1 MMQSTFKHL
10 KKVCFMNLLF
20 AILFLTLGQASSA
33 KLKKGT
39 GPFLIETAGKTASK
53 SPASSP
59 KAHPLRPSCRPV
71 GTQTQDAVSKP

>member
-33 KLKKGT
+33 ELKKGTGTFLINTSGEIAYSGLVKEAKLKKGT
-39 GPFLIETAGKTASK
+39 GTF
-53 SPASSP
+53 
-59 KAHPLRPSCRPV
+59 
-71 GTQTQDAVSKP
+71 